1 MRPCGSEFEL
11 KKFSP
16 ADATAMLDA
25 YYRYVECTT
34 PPSRLLVI
42 NFWNR
47 TYSTSERLWADLY
60 EFLSRYELPRK
71 MPPDGTRFPGCE
83 SGGST
88 LHKTHAKKL
97 RLRRKAPSEVRL
109 PLLALPTTGL
119 SREATGRPVRLR
131 PRGRP
136 AMRVHH

>member
-1 MRPCGSEFEL
+1 MRMHMCAFVHACMVLACMRPCGSEFEL

-71 MPPDGTRFPGCE
+71 MPPDGTRFPGCK

-109 PLLALPTTGL
+109 
-119 SREATGRPVRLR
+119 LR
-131 PRGRP
+131 S
-136 AMRVHH
+136 